1 MHRWRYFVFK
11 FDFEN
16 KIKLKTKS
24 SHVVKYD
31 QSALQGSWNASSAEK
46 TLHITH
52 THILRGHIILNPPPV
67 SVCSIWSSSQGGYF
81 PREREA
87 VK

>member
-1 MHRWRYFVFK
+1 MECIGGAILFLSLILFSTV
-11 FDFEN
+11 
-16 KIKLKTKS
+16 TKS

-31 QSALQGSWNASSAEK
+31 QSALQGSWNVSSAEK